1 MSFLKKKPWTRK
13 DIRIVIGS
21 MMASAFMVLVFQI
34 NHLMIVYRIA
44 AEYNP
49 VVQFTVMFNYGYITV
64 FPTVILIA
72 LTYVLLMKVF
82 PYQPKDKP

>member
-1 MSFLKKKPWTRK
+1 MTFLKKKPWTKK

-21 MMASAFMVLVFQI
+21 IMASSFFVLVFQI
-34 NHLMIVYRIA
+34 NHLMIVYKIA

-49 VVQFTVMFNYGYITV
+49 LVLFTVMFNYGYITV
-64 FPTVILIA
+64 FPTVLLIC

-82 PYQPKDKP
+82 PYERKP